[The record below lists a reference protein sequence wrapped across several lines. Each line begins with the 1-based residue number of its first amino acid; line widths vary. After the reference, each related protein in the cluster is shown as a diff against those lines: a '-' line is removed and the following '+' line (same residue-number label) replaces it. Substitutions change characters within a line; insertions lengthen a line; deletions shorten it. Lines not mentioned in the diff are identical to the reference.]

1 MIYTVTLDPLLDRVV
16 GVQELVYDDVNY
28 INEDTRRPC
37 GKGID
42 VSRVI
47 KELGSESIVLGFAG
61 GYTGLELAD
70 LLKAEGMTHDLTPI
84 RNETRSDLTIY
95 QQKKKMQT
103 VLCTPPPVVSQ
114 EEADIFF
121 EKIMNIPDKSSVVI
135 SGSVPAGLSDDTF
148 ALLITRLKS
157 KNIKVF
163 FDSDHEPL
171 KLGLF
176 AGPYMVKPNIFELN
190 RLAST
195 RASDIKDIAD
205 AVKPYREIVEYIIVS
220 MGARGAVG
228 FSKEGNYHVIPP
240 KVKVRNSTGAGDS
253 LLGGVVSTMSATGS
267 FEEAL
272 KIGVA
277 CGTASTLGVS
287 GTICAKSDVESIK
300 KEVIIEKF

>member
-1 MIYTVTLDPLLDRVV
+1 
-16 GVQELVYDDVNY
+16 
-28 INEDTRRPC
+28 PC

-47 KELGSESIVLGFAG
+47 KELGSESMVLGFTG
-61 GYTGLELAD
+61 GYTGLELTD
-70 LLKAEGMTHDLTPI
+70 LLTAEGIANDFTPI
-84 RNETRSDLTIY
+84 RNETRSNLTIY

-103 VLCTPPPVVSQ
+103 LLCTPQPVVS
-114 EEADIFF
+114 EEEMNVFF
-121 EKIMNIPDKSSVVI
+121 EKAVQIPDESSVVI
-135 SGSVPAGLSDDTF
+135 GGAVPAGLSDDTF
-148 ALLITRLKS
+148 ARLIHHFKS

-163 FDSDHEPL
+163 FDSDHEPF
-171 KLGLF
+171 KLGVS

-195 RASDIKDIAD
+195 KVSDIKDIAE
-205 AVKPYREIVEYIIVS
+205 AVKPFREMIEYIIVS

-228 FSKEGNYHVIPP
+228 FSKEGNYHVVPP
-240 KVKVRNSTGAGDS
+240 KVRVRNSTGAGDS
-253 LLGGVVSTMSATGS
+253 LLGGVVSTMNATGS

-277 CGTASTLGVS
+277 CGTASTLGIS
-287 GTICAKSDVESIK
+287 GNNVCAKTDMESIK